1 MLGPASLRSTVQFL
15 LPTKLSAFEDIMQ
28 ISADQLA
35 NHLKRGLAPVYF
47 VYGEELLIVGE
58 SCQAIREAAQA
69 AGYLDRQLLTVE
81 SGFDWNGLFASTQ
94 SLSLFAE
101 RRLIELRLPTG
112 KPGEAGAKIL
122 IEIAAQPHADTVFLV
137 SGGKLDKATRETKWA
152 KALEGAGVVVVA
164 YPLESAQWPAWIR
177 RRMEAK
183 GLKPGPGV
191 VDLLAHLMEGN
202 LLACAQEIDKF
213 SLRFS
218 GGEVGLDDIEDNLSD
233 NARYNVFALA
243 DASLRGEPATV
254 ERILTSLRG
263 EGVEPILVLWALA
276 REARELAQ
284 MADLVASGQP
294 VMRVLEARRVWA
306 KRKPLVGA
314 ALKRLSSQASQ
325 DLLRRAAR
333 ADRILKGRGS
343 GDVWQEL
350 QCLALSMSGL
360 KPATCNI

>member
-1 MLGPASLRSTVQFL
+1 
-15 LPTKLSAFEDIMQ
+15 MQ
-28 ISADQLA
+28 TSPDQLA
-35 NHLKRGLAPVYF
+35 NQLKRGLAPIYF
-47 VYGEELLIVGE
+47 VYGEEPLLVEE
-58 SCQAIREAAQA
+58 SCAAIREAVQS
-69 AGYLDRQLLTVE
+69 AGYLDRQSLTVE

-94 SLSLFAE
+94 SLSLFSD

-122 IEIAAQPHADTVFLV
+122 MEIAAQPPADTVLLIT
-137 SGGKLDKATRETKWA
+137 SGKLDKATRETKWA
-152 KALEGAGVVVVA
+152 KALESAGVTVVA
-164 YPLESAQWPAWIR
+164 YPLEPAQWPAWIR

-213 SLRFS
+213 SLHF
-218 GGEVGLDDIEDNLSD
+218 GAGEVGLDDIENNLSD
-233 NARYNVFALA
+233 NARYNVFALV

-254 ERILTSLRG
+254 ERILVSLRS

-294 VMRVLEARRVWA
+294 LMRVLEARRVWA
-306 KRKPLVGA
+306 KRKPLVSA
-314 ALKRLSSQASQ
+314 ALKRLSSRASQ

-333 ADRILKGRGS
+333 TDRILKGRGT

>member
-1 MLGPASLRSTVQFL
+1 
-15 LPTKLSAFEDIMQ
+15 
-28 ISADQLA
+28 
-35 NHLKRGLAPVYF
+35 
-47 VYGEELLIVGE
+47 
-58 SCQAIREAAQA
+58 
-69 AGYLDRQLLTVE
+69 
-81 SGFDWNGLFASTQ
+81 
-94 SLSLFAE
+94 
-101 RRLIELRLPTG
+101 
-112 KPGEAGAKIL
+112 
-122 IEIAAQPHADTVFLV
+122 
-137 SGGKLDKATRETKWA
+137 
-152 KALEGAGVVVVA
+152 
-164 YPLESAQWPAWIR
+164 
-177 RRMEAK
+177 
-183 GLKPGPGV
+183 
-191 VDLLAHLMEGN
+191 
-202 LLACAQEIDKF
+202 
-213 SLRFS
+213 
-218 GGEVGLDDIEDNLSD
+218 D

>member
-1 MLGPASLRSTVQFL
+1 MP
-15 LPTKLSAFEDIMQ
+15 IN
-28 ISADQLA
+28 ADQLA
-35 NHLKRGLAPVYF
+35 QHLKRGLAPVYF
-47 VYGEELLIVGE
+47 IYGEETLLVEE
-58 SCQAIREAAQA
+58 SRQAVREAAHS
-69 AGYLDRQLLTVE
+69 AGYLDRQTFTVE

-101 RRLIELRLPTG
+101 RRLIELRLSTG

-122 IEIAAQPHADTVFLV
+122 AEIAARPPADTVFLV
-137 SGGKLDKATRETKWA
+137 TAGKLEKAVREAKWA
-152 KALEGAGVVVVA
+152 KALEAAGMAVVA
-164 YPLESAQWPAWIR
+164 YPLEPAQWPVWIR

-191 VDLLAHLMEGN
+191 VELLAYLMEGN

-243 DASLRGEPATV
+243 DASLRGEPAAV
-254 ERILTSLRG
+254 ERILANLRG

-284 MADLVASGQP
+284 MASLVASGQP
-294 VMRVLEARRVWA
+294 VMRVLETRRVWA
-306 KRKPLVGA
+306 KRKPLVSA
-314 ALKRLSSQASQ
+314 ALKRLSPETAQ

-333 ADRILKGRGS
+333 TDRILKGRGS

-360 KPATCNI
+360 KPATCHI